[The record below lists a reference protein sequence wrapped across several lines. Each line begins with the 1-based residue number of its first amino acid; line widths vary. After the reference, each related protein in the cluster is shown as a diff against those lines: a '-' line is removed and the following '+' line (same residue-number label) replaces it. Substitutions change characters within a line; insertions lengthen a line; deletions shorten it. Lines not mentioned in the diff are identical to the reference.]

1 MANAGSL
8 DGGQEGFDV
17 VAFGAHPDDV
27 ELSAGGTVARAVAA
41 GKRVALVDL
50 TRGELGT
57 RGSAELREREAAA
70 AADVL
75 GVAHRENC
83 GLPDGAVGEDA
94 ESLSRVVEVIRRL
107 KPAVVLANA
116 LSDRHPDHGRAAAL
130 VARAC
135 FLAGLSRFEP
145 GLAPWRPR
153 LVLHYIQD
161 RMRIPTVVVDIS
173 GFEQAK
179 YAAIAAYGSQFYTP
193 DSEEPMTPIS
203 SPAFLESLRGKDSV
217 MGRYVGVQ
225 SGEGFESERP
235 LGIVDFDSLF

>member
-1 MANAGSL
+1 M
-8 DGGQEGFDV
+8 

-130 VARAC
+130 VAA
-135 FLAGLSRFEP
+135 AGSPPLDLPVTIIGTVTEDRGLVVEDAAGRREP
-145 GLAPWRPR
+145 LVPR
-153 LVLHYIQD
+153 
-161 RMRIPTVVVDIS
+161 
-173 GFEQAK
+173 GFVHA
-179 YAAIAAYGSQFYTP
+179 
-193 DSEEPMTPIS
+193 
-203 SPAFLESLRGKDSV
+203 
-217 MGRYVGVQ
+217 
-225 SGEGFESERP
+225 
-235 LGIVDFDSLF
+235 FDS